1 MDIIAI
7 SRSTTKISPFVPK
20 IISRSSIMKSSK
32 EVIQGKGIP
41 VSWYEF
47 GQSSAMGSLKFKPL
61 G

>member
-1 MDIIAI
+1 M
-7 SRSTTKISPFVPK
+7 SPFVPK

-47 GQSSAMGSLKFKPL
+47 GQSSAMGSLKFKPP